1 MKWESVNAVAF
12 DFFCIA
18 FLLLQVPTVNRSVL
32 VMDGLSASPITASAK
47 LTDDHAQLDHLALTL
62 SNIQHRMDE
71 SLCVSQ
77 QAVRPLRVV
86 SICSHCTSPALS
98 VFCISE
104 CTVILYVNSAPQFSD
119 ATRVISFRVNDGI
132 INSTPAFTYI
142 CELVGNE

>member
-1 MKWESVNAVAF
+1 MDVWEQPCHYWDVLNHPVIWFVKWETVDAVAF
-12 DFFCIA
+12 DYFCVA
-18 FLLLQVPTVNRSVL
+18 FLLLQVSTVNRSVV

-47 LTDDHAQLDHLALTL
+47 LTDDHAQLDHLVLTL

-104 CTVILYVNSAPQFSD
+104 CTVICIFL
-119 ATRVISFRVNDGI
+119 GM
-132 INSTPAFTYI
+132 
-142 CELVGNE
+142 